1 MPQRRP
7 LSRLGALA
15 LAALVLPATAPQAQK
30 FPGSPAPQAWPA
42 PWSGGGYVP
51 PQEAGQPNPAAPPG
65 IAGSKFDTPRLATP
79 RLATPRLATPRPATP
94 RPATPRPAAPAS
106 GPVRSDVGAD
116 DLRLQAEDPPS
127 VVGRV
132 ARTTGAVSLRL
143 PDSED
148 WRPAAPNTAIVAGNA
163 IWVEPGARAAIEAG
177 ASRLTLDGGS
187 ALQIEALDEGG
198 LRATLAQGGVFLRL
212 AGLDAFGGTVDVATP
227 EASIATALDG
237 RILIE
242 AAAPDGSRPGRIAVF
257 EGAAEVT
264 LASAGA
270 SSGEP
275 LRLGPGEAVRLLP
288 GAAPVIEAAGPT
300 TPLMAWSLAAE
311 PRVAV
316 PAAARGMTGIGEL
329 GLAGRWDRHAEY
341 GDVWYPPVQQDW
353 VPYSDGSWEWRE
365 PWGWTWVD
373 AVPWGFATSHYGR
386 WVRLGP
392 RWGWAPAPVAV
403 IGLPALRPVWAP
415 ALVTFFGGPV
425 GYGGHG
431 RPVGWIPLGPRE
443 PWYPWYRA
451 SPAYVTR
458 VNIRQVTHLAPV
470 RQRWVAWGGPERR
483 WDAPRWQGPRRDGP

>member
-42 PWSGGGYVP
+42 PWPGGGYVP

-65 IAGSKFDTPRLATP
+65 IAGSKFD
-79 RLATPRLATPRPATP
+79 TPRPATP

-227 EASIATALDG
+227 EASIATAMDG

-264 LASAGA
+264 LA

-316 PAAARGMTGIGEL
+316 PATARGMTGIGEL

-373 AVPWGFATSHYGR
+373 AAPWGFATSHYGR

-403 IGLPALRPVWAP
+403 IGLPPLRPVWAP

-425 GYGGHG
+425 GYGGHV

-443 PWYPWYRA
+443 PWLTTSQFR
-451 SPAYVTR
+451 
-458 VNIRQVTHLAPV
+458 
-470 RQRWVAWGGPERR
+470 
-483 WDAPRWQGPRRDGP
+483 